1 MCSVQLRTGLF
12 HSQLGVGQHMWLRM
26 VTEGTIVL
34 EGLKLL
40 LRPDGIPAKVLTS
53 TASPPTSIRPLWLI
67 SNHQPSEPNHLVVN
81 GHGAEHHSAAAS
93 GPKLGR
99 SPFTYGDKWRTG
111 NGEACLPQH
120 HRSTPATFPAH
131 PLRSSTRQLNPHASQ
146 RCVNILTRC
155 WISSWWLIQLLFT
168 SLARIQEVISSK
180 NTINHCN
187 LQPETGSSNK

>member
-12 HSQLGVGQHMWLRM
+12 DSQLGVGQHMWLRM

-81 GHGAEHHSAAAS
+81 GHGAEHRSAAAS
-93 GPKLGR
+93 GPKLDRSRLPMGTNEGR
-99 SPFTYGDKWRTG
+99 GMARLVSPSTTG
-111 NGEACLPQH
+111 ALRRH
-120 HRSTPATFPAH
+120 S
-131 PLRSSTRQLNPHASQ
+131 PLIHCVQQHAS
-146 RCVNILTRC
+146 
-155 WISSWWLIQLLFT
+155 
-168 SLARIQEVISSK
+168 
-180 NTINHCN
+180 
-187 LQPETGSSNK
+187 